1 MQGRGGIKLERR
13 GRRDDRKANDLLRG
27 IEIQGS
33 KGGRKPATSA
43 RDLGSQMI
51 GVRDTAARRC
61 CSSLA
66 CPRVAPH
73 RPITVAGAAAAAG
86 PSTR

>member
-1 MQGRGGIKLERR
+1 
-13 GRRDDRKANDLLRG
+13 
-27 IEIQGS
+27 
-33 KGGRKPATSA
+33 
-43 RDLGSQMI
+43 MI

-66 CPRVAPH
+66 SPRVAPH

-86 PSTR
+86 PSSRQLSPLEALTVRQRLFVPTPLRRASRSLARIIRGTPVALLYFGS